1 VDKFVKLLL
10 LVFSLLPA
18 VIFFILGQKTQDK
31 FYTTGG
37 VILLFVYFSIIL
49 LLYLPTYIKLKR
61 QLKQASTEVKPKK
74 ANIGTIPDYTN
85 FLANC
90 PIPSVITD
98 ASLNLEHKNNAY
110 IDLEEKYKVGHIKT
124 LFDIISD
131 DKIQLAKKII
141 SISNTGYKN
150 NTLKVNLQNDQK
162 VTLNLYIVPFGDRP
176 TQNKFIIFILDNS
189 EEIDLKEKFIQAQKM
204 QAVGQ
209 LAGGISHDFN
219 NLLTAIIGFCD
230 LLLTRHPPGEQSFAD
245 IMQIKHNANRAANL
259 VRQLLA
265 FSRKQTLQ
273 MEVLNIMDVLAD
285 LSNLM
290 RRLLGE
296 NIELK
301 VNHGRDIWDI
311 KADRSQLEQVI
322 INLAV
327 NARDAMD
334 KKGTLFIET
343 HNADIFSGNDI
354 KFKFLNNN
362 FKGEVE
368 PGSYAVI
375 HFSDNGCGIPREKL
389 EQIFEPFYTT
399 KSVGEGTGLGL
410 ATVTGIIEQ
419 TGGQIFVSSEEGK
432 GTEFIILL
440 KKTEATSQK
449 TEPEKASQKQADLTG
464 VGTILIVEDE
474 EPVRM
479 FTARA
484 LKNKGYNVLEAY
496 NGERALEIM
505 AEYGDKVDMIVSD
518 VVMPGISG
526 PEMADEIKK
535 TYPDLKIIFVSGYGE
550 DAFRENYGD
559 VRDFHF
565 LPKPYT
571 LNQLAAKVKEL
582 M

>member
-1 VDKFVKLLL
+1 M
-10 LVFSLLPA
+10 
-18 VIFFILGQKTQDK
+18 VIFFLLYSKTDDDFFLNGGIILFFTY
-31 FYTTGG
+31 FA
-37 VILLFVYFSIIL
+37 ILLALIL
-49 LLYLPTYIKLKR
+49 PSYIKKFNQPEKPAEKKSKR
-61 QLKQASTEVKPKK
+61 TEGDFEKV
-74 ANIGTIPDYTN
+74 AQ
-85 FLANC
+85 NC
-90 PIPSVITD
+90 PIPAVITD
-98 ASLNLEHKNNAY
+98 NELKILNKNNAY
-110 IDLEEKYKVGHIKT
+110 FDFSEKYKLNNVESI
-124 LFDIISD
+124 FDIISD
-131 DKIQLAKKII
+131 DKIQVAKKII
-141 SISNTGYKN
+141 SISNSGYQN
-150 NTLKVNLQNDQK
+150 NIIKANLLDDRK
-162 VTLNLYIVPFGDRP
+162 ITLNLYLTPLVASDSN
-176 TQNKFIIFILDNS
+176 NKFVIFILDNS

-230 LLLTRHPPGEQSFAD
+230 LLLTRHPAGEQSFAD

-273 MEVLNIMDVLAD
+273 SEVLNTTDVLAD
-285 LSNLM
+285 LTNLL

-296 NIELK
+296 NIELRMA
-301 VNHGRDIWDI
+301 HGRDIWDI

-334 KKGTLFIET
+334 KKGELLIET
-343 HNADIFSGNDI
+343 RNVEIFGANDI
-354 KFKFLNNN
+354 KFKFANNN
-362 FKGEVE
+362 FKGDIEA
-368 PGSYAVI
+368 GSYVFI
-375 HFSDNGCGIPREKL
+375 DFSDTGCGISKESLQK
-389 EQIFEPFYTT
+389 IFEPFYTT
-399 KSVGEGTGLGL
+399 KAVGEGTGLGL

-419 TGGQIFVSSEEGK
+419 SGGHIFVSSEQGK
-432 GTEFIILL
+432 GTEFIIML
-440 KKTEATSQK
+440 KKTDAKAKVIEV
-449 TEPEKASQKQADLTG
+449 EKPTPKQADLTG
-464 VGTILIVEDE
+464 VGTVLIVEDE

-479 FTARA
+479 FTVRA

-505 AEYGDKVDMIVSD
+505 AEVGDKVDIIVSD

-526 PEMADEIKK
+526 PEMAEEIKK
-535 TYPDLKIIFVSGYGE
+535 TRPNIKIIFVSGYGE

-571 LNQLAAKVKEL
+571 LNQLAAKVKE
-582 M
+582 MIG